1 MECTVACD
9 AKCVKRVE
17 ATDAANGAAECCAPN
32 AEIGTKG
39 ATGKLADAL
48 AFVGN
53 SFLAP
58 MSQTLDAGLDR
69 VFWAAFPDF
78 GSEQV
83 ARALDGL
90 FAWAVEGED
99 VPRAERVRA
108 VSVEYARLFIG
119 PPEPA
124 VAPWESFYVQEG
136 VTNGFGEPTFRMQER
151 LRQAGLEV
159 SNANNQYA
167 DHIGIELLY
176 CSALAQRAAAGELS
190 HDEEEGAA
198 GAREATLLRS
208 FVEVEL
214 LAWLERFAAALHGQA
229 ATYYGLL
236 ADLAVG
242 LASVARA
249 VPQEPGPAA

>member
-1 MECTVACD
+1 MECAAMDNAAC
-9 AKCVKRVE
+9 AE
-17 ATDAANGAAECCAPN
+17 AAENDGCAVCERSDGAAWEETGLDCPEAV
-32 AEIGTKG
+32 
-39 ATGKLADAL
+39 ATEFARAL
-48 AFVGN
+48 AFAGN

-58 MSQTLDAGLDR
+58 MSQTSDAGLDR
-69 VFWAAFPDF
+69 AFWAAFPDF
-78 GSEQV
+78 GSEEV

-90 FAWAVEGED
+90 FAWAAEGED
-99 VPRAERVRA
+99 TPRAERVRA

-159 SNANNQYA
+159 SNENNQYA

-176 CSALAQRAAAGELS
+176 CSALAQRAAAGGLVRA
-190 HDEEEGAA
+190 EEAA
-198 GAREATLLRS
+198 LLKA
-208 FVEVEL
+208 FVEAD
-214 LAWLERFAAALHGQA
+214 LAPWFGQFAAVLHEAG

-236 ADLAVG
+236 ADLVG
-242 LASVARA
+242 GLLGVARA
-249 VPQEPGPAA
+249 VSPDALAPAA

>member
-1 MECTVACD
+1 MECTLEREKA
-9 AKCVKRVE
+9 AQHAE
-17 ATDAANGAAECCAPN
+17 AAADE
-32 AEIGTKG
+32 
-39 ATGKLADAL
+39 LARAL

-58 MSQTLDAGLDR
+58 MSQTSDAALDR
-69 VFWAAFPDF
+69 AFWAAFPDF
-78 GSEQV
+78 GSEE
-83 ARALDGL
+83 AACALDGL
-90 FAWAVEGED
+90 FAWAAEGEN

-151 LRQAGLEV
+151 LRDAGLEV
-159 SNANNQYA
+159 SNENNQYA

-176 CSALAQRAAAGELS
+176 CSALAQRATSNGLAKAEEAA
-190 HDEEEGAA
+190 
-198 GAREATLLRS
+198 LLKS
-208 FVEVEL
+208 FVEADLVP
-214 LAWLERFAAALHGQA
+214 WFGQFAAALHKEG

-236 ADLAVG
+236 ADLAGGLLGVVQAASPNT
-242 LASVARA
+242 LASVA
-249 VPQEPGPAA
+249 

>member
-1 MECTVACD
+1 MECTLEREKA
-9 AKCVKRVE
+9 AQHAE
-17 ATDAANGAAECCAPN
+17 AAADE
-32 AEIGTKG
+32 
-39 ATGKLADAL
+39 LVRAL

-58 MSQTLDAGLDR
+58 MSQTSDAALDR
-69 VFWAAFPDF
+69 AFWAAFPDF
-78 GSEQV
+78 GSEE
-83 ARALDGL
+83 AACALDGL
-90 FAWAVEGED
+90 FAWAAEGEN

-151 LRQAGLEV
+151 LRDAGLEV
-159 SNANNQYA
+159 SNENNQYA

-176 CSALAQRAAAGELS
+176 CSALAQRATSNGLAKAEEAA
-190 HDEEEGAA
+190 
-198 GAREATLLRS
+198 LLKS
-208 FVEVEL
+208 FVEADLVP
-214 LAWLERFAAALHGQA
+214 WFGQFAAALHKEG

-236 ADLAVG
+236 ADLAGGLLGVVQAASPNT
-242 LASVARA
+242 LASVA
-249 VPQEPGPAA
+249 